1 MRQRI
6 SANSAFSAVNA
17 FGGNLKEAI
26 MGLLD
31 NLENQALGNVLGGS
45 SNPLASGLLQMIQNQ
60 PGGLQGLVQSF
71 HDKGMGGL
79 VSSWIST
86 GPNPP
91 ITADQVHQ
99 VLGSDQVK
107 ALAKA
112 GISPDDAG
120 SAIAQLL
127 PGLVD
132 KLTPNGA
139 VPDHSNVLEMA
150 SSMLQNLETKAS

>member
-1 MRQRI
+1 
-6 SANSAFSAVNA
+6 
-17 FGGNLKEAI
+17 

-31 NLENQALGNVLGGS
+31 NLENQALGSVLGGS

-71 HDKGMGGL
+71 HDKGLGG
-79 VSSWIST
+79 VASSWVGSGQNAPISS
-86 GPNPP
+86 
-91 ITADQVHQ
+91 DQVHQ

-107 ALAKA
+107 ALAAKA
-112 GISPDDAG
+112 GISPDVAG

-127 PGLVD
+127 PGIVD

-139 VPDHSNVLEMA
+139 VPDHSNVLAMA
-150 SSMLQNLETKAS
+150 SSLLKGFETKAS

>member
-1 MRQRI
+1 
-6 SANSAFSAVNA
+6 
-17 FGGNLKEAI
+17 

-31 NLENQALGNVLGGS
+31 NLENEALVNILGRS

-71 HDKGMGGL
+71 QEKGMGGL
-79 VSSWIST
+79 VSSWVGS
-86 GPNPP
+86 GANSP
-91 ITADQVHQ
+91 ITADQIHQ

-107 ALAKA
+107 VLAAKA

-127 PGLVD
+127 PGMVD
-132 KLTPNGA
+132 KLTPNGS
-139 VPDHSNVLEMA
+139 VPEHSNVLAMA
-150 SSMLQNLETKAS
+150 SNMLQNFETKAS

>member
-1 MRQRI
+1 
-6 SANSAFSAVNA
+6 
-17 FGGNLKEAI
+17 

-31 NLENQALGNVLGGS
+31 GLENQALGNILGRS

-79 VSSWIST
+79 VSSWVGS
-86 GPNPP
+86 GANCP
-91 ITADQVHQ
+91 ITADQIHQ

-107 ALAKA
+107 ALAAKA
-112 GISPDDAG
+112 GISPDAAG

-132 KLTPNGA
+132 KLTPNGS
-139 VPDHSNVLEMA
+139 VPDHSNVLAMA
-150 SSMLQNLETKAS
+150 SSMLQNLESKAS

>member
-1 MRQRI
+1 
-6 SANSAFSAVNA
+6 
-17 FGGNLKEAI
+17 

-31 NLENQALGNVLGGS
+31 NLENQALGNVLSGS
-45 SNPLASGLLQMIQNQ
+45 SNPLAAGLLQMIQNQ

-79 VSSWIST
+79 VSSWVAT

-91 ITADQVHQ
+91 ISSDQVHQ

-107 ALAKA
+107 ALAAKA
-112 GISPDDAG
+112 GINPDTAG
-120 SAIAQLL
+120 AAIAQLL

-132 KLTPNGA
+132 KLTPNGS
-139 VPDHSNVLEMA
+139 VPEHGNVM
-150 SSMLQNLETKAS
+150 SMVGGLLQNMGTTA

>member
-1 MRQRI
+1 
-6 SANSAFSAVNA
+6 
-17 FGGNLKEAI
+17 

-31 NLENQALGNVLGGS
+31 GLENQALGSLLGGS
-45 SNPLASGLLQMIQNQ
+45 SNPLASSLLQMIQNQ

-79 VSSWIST
+79 VSSWISN

-91 ITADQVHQ
+91 ISSDQVHE

-107 ALAKA
+107 AIAAKA
-112 GISPDDAG
+112 GISPDVAG
-120 SAIAQLL
+120 TAIAQLL

-132 KLTPNGA
+132 KLTPNGS

-150 SSMLQNLETKAS
+150 SSMLKTFETKAS

>member
-1 MRQRI
+1 
-6 SANSAFSAVNA
+6 
-17 FGGNLKEAI
+17 
-26 MGLLD
+26 MGLFD
-31 NLENQALGNVLGGS
+31 NLENQAFGNLFGGS

-79 VSSWIST
+79 VSSWISS

-91 ITADQVHQ
+91 ISADQVHQ

-107 ALAKA
+107 ALAAKA
-112 GISPDDAG
+112 GISPDVAG
-120 SAIAQLL
+120 AAIAQLL

-132 KLTPNGA
+132 KLTPNGS
-139 VPDHSNVLEMA
+139 VPDHDNVLEMA
-150 SSMLQNLETKAS
+150 SNMLKNLETKAS

>member
-1 MRQRI
+1 
-6 SANSAFSAVNA
+6 
-17 FGGNLKEAI
+17 

-60 PGGLQGLVQSF
+60 PGGLQGMVQSF
-71 HDKGMGGL
+71 HDKGMGGV
-79 VSSWIST
+79 VSSWVGS
-86 GPNPP
+86 GANSP
-91 ITADQVHQ
+91 ITADQIHQ

-107 ALAKA
+107 ALAAKA
-112 GISPDDAG
+112 GISPDVAG

-132 KLTPNGA
+132 KLTPNGS

-150 SSMLQNLETKAS
+150 SSMLQSLEAKAS

>member
-1 MRQRI
+1 
-6 SANSAFSAVNA
+6 
-17 FGGNLKEAI
+17 

-45 SNPLASGLLQMIQNQ
+45 SSPLAAGLLQMIQNQ

-79 VSSWIST
+79 VSSWIGT

-91 ITADQVHQ
+91 ISSDQIHQ

-107 ALAKA
+107 ALAAKA
-112 GISPDDAG
+112 GINPDTAG
-120 SAIAQLL
+120 AAIAQLL

-132 KLTPNGA
+132 KLTPNGS

-150 SSMLQNLETKAS
+150 SSMLKNLETKAS